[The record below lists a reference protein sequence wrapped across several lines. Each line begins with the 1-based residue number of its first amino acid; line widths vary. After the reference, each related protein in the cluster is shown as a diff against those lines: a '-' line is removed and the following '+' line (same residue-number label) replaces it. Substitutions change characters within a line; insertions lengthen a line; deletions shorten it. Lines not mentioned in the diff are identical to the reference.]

1 MTDGFFFGIPPDTKT
16 FLDAHLL
23 PECND
28 VLLTR
33 KQKKAITDKAYRE
46 RNKEKLQEK
55 HRAYYQLNKEK
66 KKAYQKAYY
75 KENKFR

>member
-1 MTDGFFFGIPPDTKT
+1 MIGTSPVKG
-16 FLDAHLL
+16 AYW
-23 PECND
+23 
-28 VLLTR
+28 VLEEAKEIIINGQVRPLTR
-33 KQKKAITDKAYRE
+33 KEKKAITDKAYRE